1 MKTSVVLI
9 AYNQEETVK
18 MAVKSLL
25 EQTGGP
31 YEILLSDDSSTD
43 KTYEIMQ
50 EAVSEFPTVHTV
62 IFNRNDKNLGI
73 AEHINKVFDI
83 SSGDIVIFN
92 AGDDISLPN
101 RCTRLLE
108 EFERT
113 NAWLVHS
120 HAKCVDKNGNV
131 AQQSYR
137 NAQFFKTDDLAA
149 LSTAK
154 ALFLGATGSYHRNIV
169 DKYGK
174 LSNPNLFEDLIFGFR
189 AALERKISF
198 IDDELLIY
206 LSHGG
211 VSSKTDINGNAKQ
224 NLASYKSLTRFLAVL
239 EQRENDAKIF
249 GLKKNHPVFRS
260 IKKTRRRTLIEVS
273 ILFQKQEFFWGLA
286 LKSPIHTI
294 RTFWRSRKMSQ

>member
-43 KTYEIMQ
+43 KTYEFMQ

-101 RCTRLLE
+101 RCARLLE

-174 LSNPNLFEDLIFGFR
+174 LSNPSLFEDLIFGFR

-206 LSHGG
+206 LAHGG
-211 VSSKTDINGNAKQ
+211 VSSKTDTNGNAKQ
-224 NLASYKSLTRFLAVL
+224 NLASHKNLTRFLAVL
-239 EQRENDAKIF
+239 EQRENDAQIF
-249 GLKKNHPVFRS
+249 GLQKNHPVFRA
-260 IKKTRRRTLIEVS
+260 IKKSRRKTLIEIS
-273 ILFQKQEFFWGLA
+273 ILHQKQECFWGLVI
-286 LKSPIHTI
+286 KSPIHTI
-294 RTFWRSRKMSQ
+294 KTFLRSRKMSR

>member
-1 MKTSVVLI
+1 MKASLVLI
-9 AYNQEETVK
+9 AYNQEKTVK
-18 MAVKSLL
+18 KAVKSLL

-43 KTYEIMQ
+43 NTYEVMQ
-50 EAVSEFPTVHTV
+50 EAVCEYSTNHTV
-62 IFNRNDKNLGI
+62 IFNKNEQNLGI
-73 AEHINKVFDI
+73 AGHINKVFDI
-83 SSGDIVIFN
+83 SSGDIIILN

-101 RCTRLLE
+101 RCARLLE

-120 HAKCVDKNGNV
+120 HAKCVDKNGN
-131 AQQSYR
+131 ATQQSYR
-137 NAQFFKTDDLAA
+137 NAQFFKTNDLAA

-169 DKYGK
+169 NKYGK
-174 LSNPNLFEDLIFGFR
+174 LNNPTLFEDLIFGFR

-211 VSSKTDINGNAKQ
+211 VSSKTDKSGKTKKHID
-224 NLASYKSLTRFLAVL
+224 SYKSLTRFLAVL

-249 GLKKNHPVFRS
+249 GLKKNHPVFSS

-273 ILFQKQEFFWGLA
+273 ILFQKQECFWGLA
-286 LKSPIHTI
+286 LKSPIHAI
-294 RTFWRSRKMSQ
+294 KTFWRSRKISR